1 VIDKEACGFLEDKFK
16 VDVVPDP
23 KPVRFQM
30 PDEFKD
36 LRRLRKAR
44 RTATICNY
52 GRRVEE
58 EARINRRAREKR
70 RREDE
75 EKDSAPPPRRS
86 RWDDDDDEF
95 AVEDIPDFYEDCVSF
110 MVFCFITC
118 FMRW

>member
-1 VIDKEACGFLEDKFK
+1 

-44 RTATICNY
+44 RTAAICNY

-58 EARINRRAREKR
+58 EARRNRRAREKR

-86 RWDDDDDEF
+86 RWDDDDEF
-95 AVEDIPDFYEDCVSF
+95 AVEEIPDYYEDCVSF
-110 MVFCFITC
+110 NFYAIVMIFTNISLTSA
-118 FMRW
+118 

>member
-70 RREDE
+70 RREHDVG
-75 EKDSAPPPRRS
+75 R
-86 RWDDDDDEF
+86 
-95 AVEDIPDFYEDCVSF
+95 
-110 MVFCFITC
+110 
-118 FMRW
+118 